1 MWDQRYSNKT
11 YAYGT
16 EPNDF
21 LVGMLGKLPVG
32 KVLCIAE
39 GEGRNAVWLAQQG
52 CEVTAVDGSEIGL
65 GKARRLAG
73 ERGVA
78 ITTVHADLADF
89 EIAPEYWAAIVSI
102 FCHLP
107 PALRRLVHSRCV
119 QGLQPGG
126 VMLLEAYTPRQLDY
140 KTGGPPSEEMMMDGV
155 SLMGELKGLD
165 FRYIKELTREIHEGE
180 FHNGEGAV
188 VQLLATKP

>member
-21 LVGMLGKLPVG
+21 LVGMLDKLPVG
-32 KVLCIAE
+32 KVLCLAE

-52 CEVTAVDGSEIGL
+52 CEVTAIDGSEIGL
-65 GKARRLAG
+65 GKARRFAG
-73 ERGVA
+73 KRGVA

-107 PALRRLVHSRCV
+107 PGLRRLVHSRCV
-119 QGLQPGG
+119 QGLRPGG

-140 KTGGPPSEEMMMDGV
+140 KTGGPPSEEMMMDRV

-180 FHNGEGAV
+180 FHNGESAV
-188 VQLLATKP
+188 VQLIAKKT